1 MHTKRTE
8 GPGCKR
14 ARPYDSWSPTDP
26 LSLSP
31 PSDASRYR
39 GPQTPHWHHPPSS
52 AGFLQHAPQTGIPTR
67 HGSKGERK
75 AAPAP
80 PPPRA
85 KLPAAG
91 ESCGRPHPAK
101 GMSKKAATAG
111 RKGDALSR
119 GFHTATATATTADAG
134 GGDGGDDVAD
144 HHQQQQE
151 AHHCPATTAAGG
163 APPRDLAGLSV
174 RQYQGLSGSA
184 GLPDP
189 ARSPLL
195 YATLSELPHAP
206 SAVAF
211 PARSAALPPAVVPR
225 QEGMAAGVL
234 LAALSAQATSSAG
247 APPASGAFF
256 PATALRGGCLSK
268 CLQPRE
274 RSSEYHSSVE
284 RNSEYHSS
292 VERSSEYQPS
302 VERGSEYQP
311 LVERSSEC
319 QSSVERNSEY
329 WPSVERNSEYQ
340 SSVERNSQYQPSVER
355 SSEYQPSVERNS
367 ELHPSTERNSE
378 FHPSIERNSKF
389 HSSTERSS
397 EFHPSMERNSESH
410 PSTKRNSEYQPSM
423 ERNGEVLTA
432 TEERSTAYKPPTER
446 RNSQYGE
453 YQAPTE
459 WRNSQYGEYQ
469 APTERNSVNQLSREE
484 SGEYLLPTEKSSEYP
499 SHTEG
504 NRKYQRPMERNR
516 DNQQPVE
523 RNSEYPQPIE
533 RNKEYPQPIE
543 RNKEYPQPIERNKEY
558 PQPIESNR
566 DYQLP
571 TERNRDYQ
579 PPIEMNKEY
588 PQPIERNKEYLQP
601 IERNRDYQ
609 LLTER
614 NRDYQPPIERNKN
627 YQQPRE
633 RNNEYQQ
640 PIEKNRDYQPPPE
653 NVVAC
658 VFTPGFFVG
667 SNGAPVAVMQPVWL
681 QAVPARFSPGKAA
694 TAAVPK
700 THPQRELSPP
710 TEMKD
715 VTTASGQQQEAGSSL
730 GSVEVNLRSHDI
742 EPYFSAVTPVQSLLL
757 KAEAIG
763 NVSPIITAAAKDGFC
778 YSAASL
784 MSEPKLTEEEPFD
797 SVLRELFPNK
807 RRNCRTDVEQAD
819 HTTPKYLSPGA
830 ATRHVT
836 SCQAVALG
844 VTSPH
849 TAASKVSPGLAEERV
864 DQGAARDD
872 THSRTGAVEDV
883 AVQSNKQ
890 PATCLCPKEGTQQL
904 PLTTVE
910 TKESPSSSA
919 AATRSCWPSP
929 NAPSD
934 PNSGKV
940 LEADK
945 KEREVTFPAHVR
957 HDVMPMSPNHSPG
970 RPQKRG
976 EPLGPLD
983 SFPASGERNPAV
995 FGVVVDASV
1004 ESVADEVGVRPESS
1018 SEVALNG
1025 ADVAG
1030 STRHSVRDAGQ
1041 KSVQEVEPR
1050 GGNSSSTGSTGTTTE
1065 TGFLAAKESGHLD
1078 SNITSETDA
1087 PTARENGHQDSNVMS
1102 KTGVPTAKESGHL
1115 GSYIM
1120 SEMDV
1125 PTARE
1130 IRHQDSN
1137 ITSKTGVPTATESG
1151 HLDSNIMSEMD
1162 VPTARES
1169 GHSDSSVSSKTRGS
1183 AAGDRESGHLDSSV
1197 TSETREDPTARESR
1211 DVDNSATSETGDPT
1225 TRESRDLDDSV
1236 TGSEGDSRGTRHQD
1250 STTAGSQ
1257 GDKAPEQRN
1266 NRVSE
1271 DRNGSI
1277 SDHPDSNAIEKLDG
1291 SIAKCQG
1298 SILDNSGQPDCDII
1312 ENGIRNSANTCCLRR
1327 QDICSSG
1334 QQDCSVTEHP
1344 ISISAEL
1351 PDLCRQSVSSS
1362 GQQDCSM
1369 TEHRTS
1375 KGLRYQD
1382 SSIAGQ
1388 QDVNS
1393 VADNQSTTVTKQQV
1407 GTSPGQTGSGVS
1419 SKRQDSEHTEQ
1430 RDRSVPDRQYGSG
1443 QTESRV
1449 CSEHEEV
1456 DSREQRDRPVPER
1469 QDGSRQVK
1477 SGAAYSSKWI
1487 SAVAACISA
1496 HESLHFPFYV
1506 LPDSM
1511 SAVLASVNRYAT
1523 TALSTNPLLTAA
1535 GTSVDSV
1542 RSPLN
1547 DLTNRKFR
1555 GDNSSS
1561 GAADSAATKNRRCPA
1576 RKKEKAPAADF
1587 ASGSGNEAAT
1597 PSSRHGHQGAGTQL
1611 SYCRDAR
1618 HDALLFYSACAR
1630 GEGTA
1635 GEFSAEGSK
1644 KETDSSRK
1652 PGHKCP
1658 ECSLEFATLTD
1669 LHFHVSVHQMSNSGG
1684 GGGGGGGGRGSYAE
1698 GNRYSTEAGGN
1709 QGESGL
1715 SGETRNKCGV
1725 CSRVFTRSWL
1735 LKGHMRTHT
1744 GERPFRCTWPQCQ
1757 RAFADK
1763 SNLRSHTLIHT
1774 TTAKSF
1780 SCPKCSRAFSQ
1791 KRYLHKHMLEV
1802 CRII

>member
-1 MHTKRTE
+1 
-8 GPGCKR
+8 
-14 ARPYDSWSPTDP
+14 
-26 LSLSP
+26 
-31 PSDASRYR
+31 
-39 GPQTPHWHHPPSS
+39 
-52 AGFLQHAPQTGIPTR
+52 
-67 HGSKGERK
+67 
-75 AAPAP
+75 
-80 PPPRA
+80 
-85 KLPAAG
+85 
-91 ESCGRPHPAK
+91 
-101 GMSKKAATAG
+101 MSKKAATAG
-111 RKGDALSR
+111 RKGDALSQ
-119 GFHTATATATTADAG
+119 GFRTAAATATTADAG

-144 HHQQQQE
+144 QQQQQQLL
-151 AHHCPATTAAGG
+151 HHCLATAAAGG
-163 APPRDLAGLSV
+163 APPQDLAGLSM
-174 RQYQGLSGSA
+174 RQYRALSGSA

-211 PARSAALPPAVVPR
+211 PARSAALPPAVLPR
-225 QEGMAAGVL
+225 QEGTAAGVL
-234 LAALSAQATSSAG
+234 LAALPTQATSSAG

-274 RSSEYHSSVE
+274 RSSECQ
-284 RNSEYHSS
+284 SS
-292 VERSSEYQPS
+292 VERSSECQPAM
-302 VERGSEYQP
+302 ERNNEYQP
-311 LVERSSEC
+311 AMERNSEYHLSMERSSEC
-319 QSSVERNSEY
+319 RPSIERNCEF
-329 WPSVERNSEYQ
+329 
-340 SSVERNSQYQPSVER
+340 
-355 SSEYQPSVERNS
+355 
-367 ELHPSTERNSE
+367 HPSTERNSE
-378 FHPSIERNSKF
+378 FHPSIERNS
-389 HSSTERSS
+389 
-397 EFHPSMERNSESH
+397 EFHPSMERNSECH
-410 PSTKRNSEYQPSM
+410 PSTEGNSEYQPSM
-423 ERNGEVLTA
+423 EKNSEVLTSI
-432 TEERSTAYKPPTER
+432 EEKSTTYEQPTER
-446 RNSQYGE
+446 RNNEYRE
-453 YQAPTE
+453 YQAP
-459 WRNSQYGEYQ
+459 R
-469 APTERNSVNQLSREE
+469 ERNSENQLSREN
-484 SGEYLLPTEKSSEYP
+484 SEYLLPTERGSEYP
-499 SHTEG
+499 SPAERI
-504 NRKYQRPMERNR
+504 RKYQRPMERKR
-516 DNQQPVE
+516 DYQQPVE

-543 RNKEYPQPIERNKEY
+543 RNKEYPQPIERN
-558 PQPIESNR
+558 R

-579 PPIEMNKEY
+579 
-588 PQPIERNKEYLQP
+588 QPIENEYQQPIENEYQQP

-609 LLTER
+609 
-614 NRDYQPPIERNKN
+614 
-627 YQQPRE
+627 
-633 RNNEYQQ
+633 
-640 PIEKNRDYQPPPE
+640 PPPE
-653 NVVAC
+653 SVVAC

-667 SNGAPVAVMQPVWL
+667 SNGAPIAVMQPVWL

-700 THPQRELSPP
+700 THTQREVSPP
-710 TEMKD
+710 TGMND
-715 VTTASGQQQEAGSSL
+715 VTTASGQQHRSPEAGSCL
-730 GSVEVNLRSHDI
+730 GSVEANLRSHDI
-742 EPYFSAVTPVQSLLL
+742 EPYLSAVTPVQSLLL
-757 KAEAIG
+757 KTEATG

-778 YSAASL
+778 YSGASL
-784 MSEPKLTEEEPFD
+784 RSEPKLTEDEPFD

-807 RRNCRTDVEQAD
+807 TRNCRTDVEHAD
-819 HTTPKYLSPGA
+819 QTTSKYLSPGA
-830 ATRHVT
+830 ATRHVA
-836 SCQAVALG
+836 SCHEVALG

-849 TAASKVSPGLAEERV
+849 TMESKVSPGLAEERV

-872 THSRTGAVEDV
+872 THCRTSGVEDV
-883 AVQSNKQ
+883 AVQSSKQ
-890 PATCLCPKEGTQQL
+890 PATCVYPKEGTQQL

-910 TKESPSSSA
+910 TQESPSSSA
-919 AATRSCWPSP
+919 AAARSSWPSP
-929 NAPSD
+929 KAPPD
-934 PNSGKV
+934 PNSRKV
-940 LEADK
+940 LEAEK

-957 HDVMPMSPNHSPG
+957 HDVTPMSANHRPS

-983 SFPASGERNPAV
+983 SFPAFGERNPAV
-995 FGVVVDASV
+995 FGVVVDARV
-1004 ESVADEVGVRPESS
+1004 ESVADEVGVQPESS
-1018 SEVALNG
+1018 SEVALDG

-1030 STRHSVRDAGQ
+1030 STRHIRVGDAGQ

-1050 GGNSSSTGSTGTTTE
+1050 GGSSGSTGSAAE
-1065 TGFLAAKESGHLD
+1065 TGVLTAKESGHLD
-1078 SNITSETDA
+1078 SNIASETGV

-1102 KTGVPTAKESGHL
+1102 KTGVPTATESGHL
-1115 GSYIM
+1115 DSNIA
-1120 SEMDV
+1120 SEMSV

-1137 ITSKTGVPTATESG
+1137 IASKTGVPTATESG
-1151 HLDSNIMSEMD
+1151 HLKSNIMSETD
-1162 VPTARES
+1162 VPAARES
-1169 GHSDSSVSSKTRGS
+1169 GHSDSSANSKTRGS

-1197 TSETREDPTARESR
+1197 TSEKREDPTARESR
-1211 DVDNSATSETGDPT
+1211 DVDNSVTSETRDPT
-1225 TRESRDLDDSV
+1225 TRESKDLDNSI
-1236 TGSEGDSRGTRHQD
+1236 TGPDGDSRGTRHQD

-1271 DRNGSI
+1271 DRNGGI
-1277 SDHPDSNAIEKLDG
+1277 SEHPDSNAIEKLDG
-1291 SIAKCQG
+1291 SVAKCQE
-1298 SILDNSGQPDCDII
+1298 SIPDNSGQPDCDII
-1312 ENGIRNSANTCCLRR
+1312 EHGIRNSANTRGLRR
-1327 QDICSSG
+1327 QDISPSG
-1334 QQDCSVTEHP
+1334 QQDRSVTEHP

-1351 PDLCRQSVSSS
+1351 PDLCRQSISSS
-1362 GQQDCSM
+1362 GQQDCSI

-1375 KGLRYQD
+1375 KGLKYQD

-1393 VADNQSTTVTKQQV
+1393 VADNQSTNVTKQQV

-1419 SKRQDSEHTEQ
+1419 SKRQHSEHTEQ
-1430 RDRSVPDRQYGSG
+1430 RNRSVPERQYGSG

-1449 CSEHEEV
+1449 CSEQEVV
-1456 DSREQRDRPVPER
+1456 DSREQRDRSVPER
-1469 QDGSRQVK
+1469 PGGSRQAK
-1477 SGAAYSSKWI
+1477 SGTAYSSKWI

-1496 HESLHFPFYV
+1496 HESLQFPFCV
-1506 LPDSM
+1506 LPDPM

-1523 TALSTNPLLTAA
+1523 TALSTDPLLTAA
-1535 GTSVDSV
+1535 GTSVDAV

-1555 GDNSSS
+1555 GDSSSS
-1561 GAADSAATKNRRCPA
+1561 GTADSAATKNRRCPA
-1576 RKKEKAPAADF
+1576 RKKEKTPAADF
-1587 ASGSGNEAAT
+1587 AGECGNEAAAS
-1597 PSSRHGHQGAGTQL
+1597 SSRHGHQQAGTQL

-1635 GEFSAEGSK
+1635 GEFSAQGSK

-1652 PGHKCP
+1652 PGYKCP
-1658 ECSLEFATLTD
+1658 ECGLEFATLTD

-1684 GGGGGGGGRGSYAE
+1684 GGGAGGGGGGGGSYAE
-1698 GNRYSTEAGGN
+1698 GNGCSAEAAGN

>member
-1 MHTKRTE
+1 
-8 GPGCKR
+8 
-14 ARPYDSWSPTDP
+14 
-26 LSLSP
+26 
-31 PSDASRYR
+31 
-39 GPQTPHWHHPPSS
+39 
-52 AGFLQHAPQTGIPTR
+52 
-67 HGSKGERK
+67 
-75 AAPAP
+75 
-80 PPPRA
+80 
-85 KLPAAG
+85 
-91 ESCGRPHPAK
+91 
-101 GMSKKAATAG
+101 MSKKAATAG
-111 RKGDALSR
+111 RKGDALSQ
-119 GFHTATATATTADAG
+119 GFHTATATTADAG

-144 HHQQQQE
+144 HQQQQQE
-151 AHHCPATTAAGG
+151 AHRCQATTAAGG
-163 APPRDLAGLSV
+163 APPRDLAGFSV

-195 YATLSELPHAP
+195 YATLSELSPAP

-211 PARSAALPPAVVPR
+211 PARSAALPPAVLHR
-225 QEGMAAGVL
+225 QEATAAGVL

-256 PATALRGGCLSK
+256 PATPLRGGCLSK

-274 RSSEYHSSVE
+274 RSSQYHSSVE

-292 VERSSEYQPS
+292 LERSSEYQPS

-311 LVERSSEC
+311 LMERSSEC

-329 WPSVERNSEYQ
+329 RPSVERNSEYQ
-340 SSVERNSQYQPSVER
+340 SSVERNSQYQPSVDR

-378 FHPSIERNSKF
+378 FHPSIERNSQF
-389 HSSTERSS
+389 HPSTERSS

-410 PSTKRNSEYQPSM
+410 PSTERNSEYQPAM

-469 APTERNSVNQLSREE
+469 APTERRNSQYGEYQAPTERNSVNQLSREE
-484 SGEYLLPTEKSSEYP
+484 SGEYLLPTEESSEYP
-499 SHTEG
+499 SPTER

-516 DNQQPVE
+516 DYQQPVE
-523 RNSEYPQPIE
+523 RNSEYLQPIE

-543 RNKEYPQPIERNKEY
+543 RNKEYPQPIERN
-558 PQPIESNR
+558 R

-579 PPIEMNKEY
+579 PPIE
-588 PQPIERNKEYLQP
+588 RNK
-601 IERNRDYQ
+601 D
-609 LLTER
+609 
-614 NRDYQPPIERNKN
+614 

-640 PIEKNRDYQPPPE
+640 PIERSRDYQPPPE

-681 QAVPARFSPGKAA
+681 QALPARFSPGKAA

-715 VTTASGQQQEAGSSL
+715 VTTASGQQQGAGSSL
-730 GSVEVNLRSHDI
+730 GSVELRSHDI

-807 RRNCRTDVEQAD
+807 TRNCRTDVEQAD

-890 PATCLCPKEGTQQL
+890 PAACVCPKEGTQQL

-919 AATRSCWPSP
+919 AATRSCWSSP

-934 PNSGKV
+934 PNSRKV
-940 LEADK
+940 LEAEK

-957 HDVMPMSPNHSPG
+957 HDVMPMSTNHSPS

-976 EPLGPLD
+976 EPLGPQD

-1041 KSVQEVEPR
+1041 KTVQEVEPR
-1050 GGNSSSTGSTGTTTE
+1050 GGSSSSTGSTGTATE

-1078 SNITSETDA
+1078 SNITSETGA
-1087 PTARENGHQDSNVMS
+1087 PTARENGRQDSNVMS
-1102 KTGVPTAKESGHL
+1102 KTGIPTAKASGHL
-1115 GSYIM
+1115 DSYIM
-1120 SEMDV
+1120 SEMDL

-1151 HLDSNIMSEMD
+1151 HLDSNIMSEMN

-1169 GHSDSSVSSKTRGS
+1169 GHSESSVRSKTRGS
-1183 AAGDRESGHLDSSV
+1183 AAEDRESGHLDGSV
-1197 TSETREDPTARESR
+1197 TSETREDPTTREGR
-1211 DVDNSATSETGDPT
+1211 DADDSVTSETGDPT

-1250 STTAGSQ
+1250 STAAGSE

-1277 SDHPDSNAIEKLDG
+1277 ADHADSHAIEKLDG

-1298 SILDNSGQPDCDII
+1298 SILDNSGQPDCGII
-1312 ENGIRNSANTCCLRR
+1312 ENGIRNSANTWGLRR
-1327 QDICSSG
+1327 QDISSCG
-1334 QQDCSVTEHP
+1334 QQERSVTEHP
-1344 ISISAEL
+1344 ISVSAEL
-1351 PDLCRQSVSSS
+1351 PDLCRQSGSSS

-1407 GTSPGQTGSGVS
+1407 GTSPGQTGGTSLGQTGGTSPGQTGGGVS

-1430 RDRSVPDRQYGSG
+1430 RDRSVSERQNGSG

-1449 CSEHEEV
+1449 CSEHEDV
-1456 DSREQRDRPVPER
+1456 DSREQPDRSVPER
-1469 QDGSRQVK
+1469 QGGSRQAK
-1477 SGAAYSSKWI
+1477 SGTAYSSKWI

-1496 HESLHFPFYV
+1496 HESLQFPFYV

-1523 TALSTNPLLTAA
+1523 TALSTDPLLTAV

-1576 RKKEKAPAADF
+1576 RRKEKTPAADF
-1587 ASGSGNEAAT
+1587 ASECGNEAAA
-1597 PSSRHGHQGAGTQL
+1597 PSSRHGHQQAGTQL

-1635 GEFSAEGSK
+1635 GEFSAQGSK

-1669 LHFHVSVHQMSNSGG
+1669 LHFHVSVHQMNNSVGEGGG
-1684 GGGGGGGGRGSYAE
+1684 GGGGGGGGRGGGGGGSYAE
-1698 GNRYSTEAGGN
+1698 GNGCSTEAAGN